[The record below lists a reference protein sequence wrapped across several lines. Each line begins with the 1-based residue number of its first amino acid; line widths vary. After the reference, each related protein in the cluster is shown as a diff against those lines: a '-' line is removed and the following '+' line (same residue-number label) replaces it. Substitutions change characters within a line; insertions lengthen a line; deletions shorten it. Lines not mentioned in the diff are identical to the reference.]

1 MILALA
7 QQGLSRISV
16 QLKLHFH
23 DKRLLILK
31 CRLLLRSRSGRK
43 KCQNSEKLVKKDQ
56 KPLKT
61 AQKPQKNRQYGGL
74 AVLQISIIYN
84 FHNSPVWWV
93 EMVQYWKT
101 A

>member
-7 QQGLSRISV
+7 QQGLSRISA
-16 QLKLHFH
+16 QLKLHFY

-61 AQKPQKNRQYGGL
+61 AQKPQKTPIWRFGGFTD
-74 AVLQISIIYN
+74 IYY
-84 FHNSPVWWV
+84 S
-93 EMVQYWKT
+93 
-101 A
+101 